1 MSNPSILSSLY
12 VKPVN
17 SKEFGV
23 FSSTQIYR
31 NSTIEFCAWIPISQK
46 TQILLKNHDQ
56 VLDNRLFVNPDGLNK
71 EREIAEKLA
80 DLNLQERLDRGLIS
94 TDQFKSIVYDVINPN
109 KMLHI
114 DSHAILL
121 GFGSIYRRSASPN
134 INWDYDSEKKLYKFY
149 TVQDIDPDQELTY
162 FLN

>member
-46 TQILLKNHDQ
+46 TQLLLKNNDQ

-71 EREIAEKLA
+71 EREIAERLA

-94 TDQFKSIVYDVINPN
+94 TEQFKSIVYDVINPN

>member
-46 TQILLKNHDQ
+46 TQLLLNRHDQ
-56 VLDNRLFVNPDGLNK
+56 VLDNRLFVNSDGINK
-71 EREIAEKLA
+71 EREIAERLA
-80 DLNLQERLDRGLIS
+80 ELNLQERLDRGLIS
-94 TDQFKSIVYDVINPN
+94 TDQFKAIVYDAINPN

>member
-12 VKPVN
+12 VKPIN
-17 SKEFGV
+17 AKEFGV
-23 FSSTQIYR
+23 FSNAQIYR

-46 TQILLKNHDQ
+46 TQILLKNNDPI
-56 VLDNRLFVNPDGLNK
+56 LDNRLFVNPDGMNK
-71 EREIAEKLA
+71 EREIGEKLA
-80 DLNLQERLDRGLIS
+80 ELNLQERLDRGLIS
-94 TDQFKSIVYDVINPN
+94 TDQFKAIVYDVINPN

-134 INWDYDSEKKLYKFY
+134 INWDYDSNKKLYKFY

>member
-17 SKEFGV
+17 SNEFGV
-23 FSSTQIYR
+23 FSNAQIYR

-46 TQILLKNHDQ
+46 TQILLNKYDQ
-56 VLDNRLFVNPDGLNK
+56 ALDNRLFVNADGLNK
-71 EREIAEKLA
+71 EREIGEKLA
-80 DLNLQERLDRGLIS
+80 ELNLQERLDRGLIT
-94 TDQFKSIVYDVINPN
+94 TDQFKAIVYDVINPN

-114 DSHAILL
+114 NSHAILL
-121 GFGSIYRRSASPN
+121 GFGSIYRRSDSPN
-134 INWDYDSEKKLYKFY
+134 INWDYDFDKKLYKFY

>member
-23 FSSTQIYR
+23 FSNAQLYR

-46 TQILLKNHDQ
+46 TQLLLNKNDQ
-56 VLDNRLFVNPDGLNK
+56 VFDNRLFVNSEGLNK
-71 EREIAEKLA
+71 EREIVEKLA
-80 DLNLQERLDRGLIS
+80 ELDLQERLDRGLIS
-94 TDQFKSIVYDVINPN
+94 VEQFKSIVYDVINPN
-109 KMLHI
+109 KMLSI
-114 DSHAILL
+114 NSHAILL
-121 GFGSIYRRSASPN
+121 GFGSIYRRSSTPN

>member
-94 TDQFKSIVYDVINPN
+94 TDQFKAIVYDVINPN

>member
-46 TQILLKNHDQ
+46 TQLLLKNNDR
-56 VLDNRLFVNPDGLNK
+56 VLDNRLFVNPDGMNK
-71 EREIAEKLA
+71 EREIAERLA

-94 TDQFKSIVYDVINPN
+94 TEQFKSIVYDVVNPN

>member
-12 VKPVN
+12 VKPIN
-17 SKEFGV
+17 AKEYGV
-23 FSSTQIYR
+23 FSSSQIYR

-46 TQILLKNHDQ
+46 TQLLLKNHDT
-56 VLDNRLFVNPDGLNK
+56 VLDGRLFVNPDGISK
-71 EREIAEKLA
+71 EREIGEKLA
-80 DLNLQERLDRGLIS
+80 ELNLQERLDRGLI
-94 TDQFKSIVYDVINPN
+94 TTEQFKAIVYDVINPN

-114 DSHAILL
+114 NSHAILL
-121 GFGSIYRRSASPN
+121 GFGSIYRRSATPN
-134 INWDYDSEKKLYKFY
+134 INWDYDVEKKLYKFY